1 MVYFDSNGNLIEGE
15 ENNLFDEAIT
25 EFARSKD
32 LLNFKMPPIDD
43 ETLKKAKT
51 VILVP
56 EH

>member
-1 MVYFDSNGNLIEGE
+1 MAYFDSNGNLIEGE
-15 ENNLFDEAIT
+15 ENNLFDEAVT
-25 EFARSKD
+25 KFARSKD